1 MKKLLFIAVILLM
14 CCSCAN
20 RSNNQQVEVSTNV
33 VDAQTMAIEKLK
45 DTTIT
50 SIYLGLK
57 LGMDKDSV
65 VNVLTGLQQQ
75 GKISELKPVSLDDDS
90 NYRCTELEYHNDS
103 YRFAS
108 TLNVKVDSVFYA
120 FETRCVVDFYKNQ
133 LYSVVITTYPYD
145 LFKVESEKGWEEVKR
160 IYENNY
166 GIGYTA
172 KSTREFNT
180 PYKPNIWSYS
190 STIEECLSYTTDNQI
205 WTTSNVQIILAN
217 KKAKYKVNEYD
228 ESSFERLYTKYKR
241 TCRNDIQLLALRLE
255 SEARLIKSSYKER
268 DNYLIVYKDIRLH
281 NEVVKEQKA
290 ALEEENRVKAEKARQ
305 KARQKAIEDS
315 LRQVQIQKEYENQSI

>member
-1 MKKLLFIAVILLM
+1 MKRLLFIAVILLM

-20 RSNNQQVEVSTNV
+20 RSNNQQVKVSTNV

-133 LYSVVITTYPYD
+133 LYSVVITTYPYV
-145 LFKVESEKGWEEVKR
+145 LFKVESEKGWEEIKR

-172 KSTREFNT
+172 KSTREFDKS
-180 PYKPNIWSYS
+180 YKPDISSYS
-190 STIEECLSYTTDNQI
+190 ATIENCLSYTTDNQI

-217 KKAKYKVNEYD
+217 KKAKYKVDEYE
-228 ESSFERLYTKYKR
+228 ESSFKRLYRKYEWDFG
-241 TCRNDIQLLALRLE
+241 NNIQGLAHRLE

-281 NEVVKEQKA
+281 NEVVKEQQA
-290 ALEEENRVKAEKARQ
+290 ALEEENRVKAE

>member
-1 MKKLLFIAVILLM
+1 MKRLLFIAVILLM

-75 GKISELKPVSLDDDS
+75 GKISELKPVSLNDDS

-133 LYSVVITTYPYD
+133 LYSVVITTSPYV
-145 LFKVESEKGWEEVKR
+145 LFKVESEKGWEEIKR

-172 KSTREFNT
+172 KSTREFDKS
-180 PYKPNIWSYS
+180 YKPDISSYS
-190 STIEECLSYTTDNQI
+190 ATIENFLSYTTDNQI

-217 KKAKYKVNEYD
+217 KKAKYKVDEYE
-228 ESSFERLYTKYKR
+228 ESSFKRLYRKYEWDFG
-241 TCRNDIQLLALRLE
+241 NNIQGLARRLK

-281 NEVVKEQKA
+281 NEVLKEQQA
-290 ALEEENRVKAEKARQ
+290 ALEEENRVKAE

>member
-1 MKKLLFIAVILLM
+1 MKRLLFIAVILLM

-50 SIYLGLK
+50 SVYLGLK
-57 LGMDKDSV
+57 LGVDKDSV

-108 TLNVKVDSVFYA
+108 TINVKVDSVFYA

-145 LFKVESEKGWEEVKR
+145 FLKVESEKGWEAIKR
-160 IYENNY
+160 MYENNY

-172 KSTREFNT
+172 KSTRESDKL
-180 PYKPNIWSYS
+180 YKPDIWLYL
-190 STIEECLSYTTDNQI
+190 STIENCLSYTTDNQI

-217 KKAKYKVNEYD
+217 KKATCQVDEYD
-228 ESSFERLYTKYKR
+228 ESSFQGLYRKYERDYGNY
-241 TCRNDIQLLALRLE
+241 IQGLVHRLE

-268 DNYLIVYKDIRLH
+268 NNYLIVYKDIRLH
-281 NEVVKEQKA
+281 NEVVKEQQA
-290 ALEEENRVKAEKARQ
+290 ALEEENRVKAE

>member
-1 MKKLLFIAVILLM
+1 MKRLLFVAVILLM

-50 SIYLGLK
+50 SVYLGLK
-57 LGMDKDSV
+57 LGVDKDSV

-133 LYSVVITTYPYD
+133 LYSVVITTYPYV
-145 LFKVESEKGWEEVKR
+145 LFKVESEKGWEEIKR

-172 KSTREFNT
+172 KSTREFDKS
-180 PYKPNIWSYS
+180 YKPDISSYS
-190 STIEECLSYTTDNQI
+190 STIENCLSYTTDNQI

-217 KKAKYKVNEYD
+217 KKAKYKVDEYD
-228 ESSFERLYTKYKR
+228 ESSFKRLYRKYEWDFG
-241 TCRNDIQLLALRLE
+241 NNIQGLAHRLE

-281 NEVVKEQKA
+281 NEVVKEQQA
-290 ALEEENRVKAEKARQ
+290 ALEEENRVKAE

>member
-1 MKKLLFIAVILLM
+1 MKRLLFIAVILLM

-20 RSNNQQVEVSTNV
+20 RSNNQQAEVSTNV

-50 SIYLGLK
+50 SVYLGLK
-57 LGMDKDSV
+57 LGVDKDSV

-133 LYSVVITTYPYD
+133 LYSVVITTYPYV
-145 LFKVESEKGWEEVKR
+145 LFKVESEKGWEEIKR

-172 KSTREFNT
+172 KSTREFDKS
-180 PYKPNIWSYS
+180 YKPDISSYS
-190 STIEECLSYTTDNQI
+190 STIENCLSYTTDNQI

-217 KKAKYKVNEYD
+217 KKAKYKVDEYD
-228 ESSFERLYTKYKR
+228 ESSFKRLYRKYEWDFG
-241 TCRNDIQLLALRLE
+241 NNIQGLAHRLE

-281 NEVVKEQKA
+281 NEVVKEQQA
-290 ALEEENRVKAEKARQ
+290 ALEEENRVKAE

>member
-1 MKKLLFIAVILLM
+1 MKRLLFIAVILLM

-50 SIYLGLK
+50 SVYLGLK
-57 LGMDKDSV
+57 LGVDKDSV

-133 LYSVVITTYPYD
+133 LYSVVITTYPYV
-145 LFKVESEKGWEEVKR
+145 LFKVESEKGWEEIKR

-172 KSTREFNT
+172 KSTREFDKS
-180 PYKPNIWSYS
+180 YKPDISSYS
-190 STIEECLSYTTDNQI
+190 STIENCLSYTTDNQI

-217 KKAKYKVNEYD
+217 KKAKYKVDEYD
-228 ESSFERLYTKYKR
+228 ESSFKRLYRKYEWDFG
-241 TCRNDIQLLALRLE
+241 NNIQGLAHRLE

-281 NEVVKEQKA
+281 NEVVKEQQA
-290 ALEEENRVKAEKARQ
+290 ALEEENRVKAE

>member
-1 MKKLLFIAVILLM
+1 MKRLLFIAVILLM

-50 SIYLGLK
+50 SVYLGLK
-57 LGMDKDSV
+57 LGVDKDSV

-133 LYSVVITTYPYD
+133 LYSVVITTYPYV
-145 LFKVESEKGWEEVKR
+145 LFKVESEKGWEEIKR

-172 KSTREFNT
+172 KSTREFDKS
-180 PYKPNIWSYS
+180 YKPDISSYS
-190 STIEECLSYTTDNQI
+190 STIENCLSYTTDNQI

-217 KKAKYKVNEYD
+217 KKAKYKVDEYD
-228 ESSFERLYTKYKR
+228 ESSFKRLYRKYEWDFG
-241 TCRNDIQLLALRLE
+241 NNIQGLAHRLE
-255 SEARLIKSSYKER
+255 SEASLIKSSYKER

-281 NEVVKEQKA
+281 NEVVKEQQA
-290 ALEEENRVKAEKARQ
+290 ALEEENRVKAE